1 MTYAPRTLAEQ
12 PVNHIQW
19 INRADIDPNDY
30 NPNHVA
36 PPEMRLLK
44 RSILSEGWLFP
55 LLVCPPAP
63 TDSTTKP
70 YMLIDGYHRWLVSDD
85 PAVFAMTEG
94 LVPCIVLPIAV
105 ERARRIA
112 MTVRMNRAK
121 GTHHVRGMA
130 GIVAE
135 LAADLGVS
143 AQDVIA
149 ELGMDKEE
157 FGRLLD
163 RGKMTVRHGGGE
175 FSAGWVPG

>member
-1 MTYAPRTLAEQ
+1 MTYAPHTREDQ
-12 PVNHIQW
+12 PVNRIEW
-19 INRADIDPNDY
+19 INRVDIDPNDY

-63 TDSTTKP
+63 DDRTTKP

-94 LVPCIVLPIAV
+94 YVPCIVLPVAV
-105 ERARRIA
+105 ERARRIT

-135 LAADLGVS
+135 MAAGLGM
-143 AQDVIA
+143 APQDVIA

-157 FGRLLD
+157 FSRLLD
-163 RGKMTVRHGGGE
+163 KGDMLKRHGQGP
-175 FSAGWVPG
+175 FNSGWVPG